1 MAVCLVN
8 LRPVAFVTAVFTVV
22 CFVLSGLTVF
32 AQPDVS
38 ASCAALMV
46 AETGELIYGKNEH
59 DRRSMASTTKI
70 MTSLLAIEALTP
82 QRKITV
88 SADMLNVEG
97 TSMGLLPGD
106 TVTLEGLVYGMLLQ
120 SGNDAANVTA
130 ITLGG
135 NVENF
140 VSMMNKRAGE
150 IGMNDTHFET
160 PSGLDSKEHYS
171 TAYDMALLG
180 CTAIKNSEFAAVCSQ
195 KSAVVCYGNPPY
207 RRTLTNH
214 NRLLRI
220 YDDAVGIKPVYKKSG
235 RCLVSAARRDGV
247 TLVAV
252 TLNAPDDWNDHSK
265 MLEYGFSIVE
275 RCKADTDM
283 SAVLLKIAGGESES
297 VPLKLSRPLQYI
309 SRKGESLRT
318 EQKISLKKF
327 EYAPIEENTVVG
339 SVELIIDGNVVDRS
353 EILTAGGVQIRKI
366 VPKEPQKEK
375 SRIKK
380 FIEKIKNILR
390 NWV

>member
-22 CFVLSGLTVF
+22 CFVLSGLTAF

-180 CTAIKNSEFAAVCSQ
+180 CTAIKNPEFAAVCSQ

-220 YDDAVGIKPVYKKSG
+220 YDDAVGIKTGFTKKSG
-235 RCLVSAARRDGV
+235 RCLVSAARRDG
-247 TLVAV
+247 V

-265 MLEYGFSIVE
+265 MLEYGFSVVE
-275 RCKADTDM
+275 RHEADADM
-283 SAVLLKIAGGESES
+283 SAVSLKIAGGESET
-297 VPLKLSRPLQYI
+297 VPLKLSRPLRYI
-309 SRKGESLRT
+309 SRKGKTVRT

-339 SVELIIDGNVVDRS
+339 SVELIIDGNVVDRA

-366 VPKEPQKEK
+366 VSKEPQKEK

-390 NWV
+390 NWM

>member
-1 MAVCLVN
+1 MVN

-22 CFVLSGLTVF
+22 CFTLSGLTAF

-70 MTSLLAIEALTP
+70 MTSLLAIEELTP
-82 QRKITV
+82 QRRITV
-88 SADMLNVEG
+88 GADMLNVEG
-97 TSMGLLPGD
+97 TSMGLLEGD

-135 NVENF
+135 SIESF
-140 VSMMNKRAGE
+140 VSMMNERAAE

-180 CTAIKNSEFAAVCSQ
+180 CTAIKNPEFAAVCSQ

-220 YDDAVGIKPVYKKSG
+220 YDDAVGIKTGFTKKSG

-252 TLNAPDDWNDHSK
+252 TLNAPDDWSDHST
-265 MLEYGFSIVE
+265 MLEYGFSVVE
-275 RCKADTDM
+275 RREADTDM
-283 SAVLLKIAGGESES
+283 SAVSLRIAGGESES

-309 SRKGESLRT
+309 SRTDESKKT

-327 EYAPIEENTVVG
+327 EYAPIKENTVVG
-339 SVELIIDGNVVDRS
+339 SVELIIDGKAVDRT
-353 EILTAGGVQIRKI
+353 EILTAGAVQLQK
-366 VPKEPQKEK
+366 VVAKEPQKEK
-375 SRIKK
+375 IRIRKL
-380 FIEKIKNILR
+380 IEKIKNILK
-390 NWV
+390 NWM

>member
-1 MAVCLVN
+1 MVN
-8 LRPVAFVTAVFTVV
+8 LRPVAFVTAVFTVA

-150 IGMNDTHFET
+150 ILRLH
-160 PSGLDSKEHYS
+160 PGLIQKNTIQRHMIWLCSDAPLSKIRNLPLF
-171 TAYDMALLG
+171 ARKKVPLCA
-180 CTAIKNSEFAAVCSQ
+180 TAI
-195 KSAVVCYGNPPY
+195 
-207 RRTLTNH
+207 RR
-214 NRLLRI
+214 I
-220 YDDAVGIKPVYKKSG
+220 
-235 RCLVSAARRDGV
+235 AAR
-247 TLVAV
+247 
-252 TLNAPDDWNDHSK
+252 
-265 MLEYGFSIVE
+265 
-275 RCKADTDM
+275 
-283 SAVLLKIAGGESES
+283 
-297 VPLKLSRPLQYI
+297 SR
-309 SRKGESLRT
+309 T
-318 EQKISLKKF
+318 T
-327 EYAPIEENTVVG
+327 TVYCV
-339 SVELIIDGNVVDRS
+339 
-353 EILTAGGVQIRKI
+353 
-366 VPKEPQKEK
+366 
-375 SRIKK
+375 
-380 FIEKIKNILR
+380 
-390 NWV
+390 

>member
-1 MAVCLVN
+1 
-8 LRPVAFVTAVFTVV
+8 
-22 CFVLSGLTVF
+22 
-32 AQPDVS
+32 
-38 ASCAALMV
+38 
-46 AETGELIYGKNEH
+46 
-59 DRRSMASTTKI
+59 
-70 MTSLLAIEALTP
+70 
-82 QRKITV
+82 
-88 SADMLNVEG
+88 MLNVEG

-130 ITLGG
+130 ATLGG

-140 VSMMNKRAGE
+140 VSVMNKRAAE
-150 IGMNDTHFET
+150 IGMRDTHFET

-180 CTAIKNSEFAAVCSQ
+180 CTAIKNPRFAAVCSQ
-195 KSAVVCYGNPPY
+195 KSAAVCYGNPPY

-220 YDDAVGIKPVYKKSG
+220 YDDAIGIKTGFTKKSG

-252 TLNAPDDWNDHSK
+252 TLNAPDDWSDHSRL
-265 MLEYGFSIVE
+265 LEYGFSLVE
-275 RCKADTDM
+275 RREADTDL
-283 SAVLLKIAGGESES
+283 SALSLKIAGGESES

-309 SRKGESLRT
+309 SLKNKTVRT
-318 EQKISLKKF
+318 ERKISLKRF

-339 SVELIIDGNVVDRS
+339 SAELIVDGKVADRA
-353 EILTAGGVQIRKI
+353 EILTAGSVQARKSAPEL
-366 VPKEPQKEK
+366 PKKEK
-375 SRIKK
+375 SRIKRL
-380 FIEKIKNILR
+380 IKRLR
-390 NWV
+390 DLLGNWM

>member
-1 MAVCLVN
+1 MVN

-22 CFVLSGLTVF
+22 CFTLSGLTAF

-70 MTSLLAIEALTP
+70 MTSLLAIEELTP
-82 QRKITV
+82 QRRITV
-88 SADMLNVEG
+88 GADMLNVEG
-97 TSMGLLPGD
+97 TSMGLLEGD

-135 NVENF
+135 SIESF
-140 VSMMNKRAGE
+140 VSMMNERAAE

-180 CTAIKNSEFAAVCSQ
+180 CTAIKNPEFAAVCSQ

-220 YDDAVGIKPVYKKSG
+220 YDDAVGIKTGFTKKSG

-252 TLNAPDDWNDHSK
+252 TLNAPDDWNDHST
-265 MLEYGFSIVE
+265 MLEYGFSVVE
-275 RCKADTDM
+275 RREADTDM
-283 SAVLLKIAGGESES
+283 SAVSLRIAGGESAS

-309 SRKGESLRT
+309 SRTDESKKT

-327 EYAPIEENTVVG
+327 EYAPIKENTVVG
-339 SVELIIDGNVVDRS
+339 SVELIIDGKAVDRT
-353 EILTAGGVQIRKI
+353 EILTAGAVQLQK
-366 VPKEPQKEK
+366 VVAKEPQKEK
-375 SRIKK
+375 SRIRKL
-380 FIEKIKNILR
+380 IEKINNILE
-390 NWV
+390 NWM

>member
-1 MAVCLVN
+1 MN
-8 LRPVAFVTAVFTVV
+8 LRPVAFVTAVFAVI

-32 AQPDVS
+32 AEPDVS

-46 AETGELIYGKNEH
+46 AETGELIYSKNER

-135 NVENF
+135 SVQNF
-140 VSMMNKRAGE
+140 VSMMNNRAAE

-180 CTAIKNSEFAAVCSQ
+180 CTAIKNPEFASVCSQ

-220 YDDAVGIKPVYKKSG
+220 YDDAVGIKTGFTKKSG
-235 RCLVSAARRDGV
+235 RCLVSAAKRGGV

-265 MLEYGFSIVE
+265 MLEYGFSVVE
-275 RCKADTDM
+275 HHEVDTDI
-283 SAVLLKIAGGESES
+283 SAVSLNIVGGESEK
-297 VPLKLSRPLQYI
+297 VPLKLSRPLRYI
-309 SRKGESLRT
+309 SRKGEAAQA

-327 EYAPIEENTVVG
+327 EYAPIEENAIVG
-339 SVELIIDGNVVDRS
+339 SVELMIDGKVIDRA
-353 EILTAGGVQIRKI
+353 EILTAAAVQTRK
-366 VPKEPQKEK
+366 VAPKEPKKEK
-375 SRIKK
+375 SIIKK
-380 FIEKIKNILR
+380 LIEKIKNILR
-390 NWV
+390 KWM

>member
-22 CFVLSGLTVF
+22 CFVSSGLTAF

-180 CTAIKNSEFAAVCSQ
+180 CTAIKNPEFAAVCSQ

-207 RRTLTNH
+207 RRTVTNH
-214 NRLLRI
+214 NRLLTI
-220 YDDAVGIKPVYKKSG
+220 DEDCIGIKTGFTKKSG
-235 RCLVSAARRDGV
+235 RCLVSAVRRGGV
-247 TLVAV
+247 TLIAV
-252 TLNAPDDWNDHSK
+252 TLNAPDDWNDHEK
-265 MLEYGFSIVE
+265 MYNYGFSVVKN
-275 RCKADTDM
+275 RSLFCDLSGVRLCVVGSDK
-283 SAVLLKIAGGESES
+283 SS
-297 VPLKLSRPLQYI
+297 VGVKPLYTPYLA
-309 SRKGESLRT
+309 
-318 EQKISLKKF
+318 SLKNIEPEIKICIKNF
-327 EYAPIEENTVVG
+327 EYAPVESGKNVGTVYYLYNGRV
-339 SVELIIDGNVVDRS
+339 LS
-353 EILTAGGVQIRKI
+353 EVPI
-366 VPKEPQKEK
+366 VTSESAEYISDSEKMQKKSLPQK
-375 SRIKK
+375 IKK
-380 FIEKIKNILR
+380 FFRKVL
-390 NWV
+390 W

>member
-1 MAVCLVN
+1 MVN
-8 LRPVAFVTAVFTVV
+8 LRPVAFVTAVFTVA

-88 SADMLNVEG
+88 SADMLNIEG

-180 CTAIKNSEFAAVCSQ
+180 CTAIKNPEFAAVCSQ

-220 YDDAVGIKPVYKKSG
+220 YDDAVGIKTGFTKKSG

-265 MLEYGFSIVE
+265 MLEYGFSVVE
-275 RCKADTDM
+275 RHEADTDM
-283 SAVLLKIAGGESES
+283 SAV
-297 VPLKLSRPLQYI
+297 
-309 SRKGESLRT
+309 
-318 EQKISLKKF
+318 SLKM
-327 EYAPIEENTVVG
+327 
-339 SVELIIDGNVVDRS
+339 R
-353 EILTAGGVQIRKI
+353 AGKAKVCH
-366 VPKEPQKEK
+366 
-375 SRIKK
+375 
-380 FIEKIKNILR
+380 
-390 NWV
+390 

>member
-1 MAVCLVN
+1 MVN

-160 PSGLDSKEHYS
+160 PSGLDSKEH
-171 TAYDMALLG
+171 
-180 CTAIKNSEFAAVCSQ
+180 
-195 KSAVVCYGNPPY
+195 
-207 RRTLTNH
+207 
-214 NRLLRI
+214 
-220 YDDAVGIKPVYKKSG
+220 
-235 RCLVSAARRDGV
+235 
-247 TLVAV
+247 
-252 TLNAPDDWNDHSK
+252 
-265 MLEYGFSIVE
+265 
-275 RCKADTDM
+275 
-283 SAVLLKIAGGESES
+283 
-297 VPLKLSRPLQYI
+297 LS
-309 SRKGESLRT
+309 
-318 EQKISLKKF
+318 
-327 EYAPIEENTVVG
+327 
-339 SVELIIDGNVVDRS
+339 LIHI
-353 EILTAGGVQIRKI
+353 
-366 VPKEPQKEK
+366 
-375 SRIKK
+375 
-380 FIEKIKNILR
+380 
-390 NWV
+390 

>member
-135 NVENF
+135 NVESF
-140 VSMMNKRAGE
+140 VSMMNKRAAE

-171 TAYDMALLG
+171 TAYDMAMLG
-180 CTAIKNSEFAAVCSQ
+180 CTAIKNPEFAAVCSQ

-214 NRLLRI
+214 NRLRI
-220 YDDAVGIKPVYKKSG
+220 YDDAVGIKTGFTKKSG

-265 MLEYGFSIVE
+265 MLEYGFSVVE
-275 RCKADTDM
+275 RHEADTDM
-283 SAVLLKIAGGESES
+283 SAVSLKIAGGESET
-297 VPLKLSRPLQYI
+297 VPLSRPLQYI
-309 SRKGESLRT
+309 SRKGESVRT

-327 EYAPIEENTVVG
+327 EYAPIEKNTVVG
-339 SVELIIDGNVVDRS
+339 SVELIIDGNVVDRA
-353 EILTAGGVQIRKI
+353 EILTAGAVQVQKI

-390 NWV
+390 NWM

>member
-1 MAVCLVN
+1 MVN

-220 YDDAVGIKPVYKKSG
+220 YDDAVGIKRFTKKSG

-380 FIEKIKNILR
+380 FIEK
-390 NWV
+390 

>member
-1 MAVCLVN
+1 MVN

-180 CTAIKNSEFAAVCSQ
+180 CTAIKNPEFAAVCSQ

-220 YDDAVGIKPVYKKSG
+220 YDDAVGIKTGFTKKSG

-283 SAVLLKIAGGESES
+283 SAVLLKIAGGES